1 MTMRKHRPDTLRAL
15 CARLEED
22 DGVRPQRRPD
32 QARSQT
38 PTRKDRQ
45 LCKQVLRALNL
56 AVLAESGSPVLRD
69 VAFIAA
75 EPAPDASRLRITVD
89 ASAVLE
95 RAGAAEVRA
104 QLARATGFLRS
115 QAAAAISRK
124 RVPELT
130 FVLAAG
136 DTRMETTDE
145 A

>member
-1 MTMRKHRPDTLRAL
+1 MKMRKHRPDALRAL

-22 DGVRPQRRPD
+22 DGVRPQRRPEQTRN
-32 QARSQT
+32 QA

-45 LCKQVLRALNL
+45 LCKQVLRALSL
-56 AVLAESGSPVLRD
+56 AVLAESGSTLLRD
-69 VAFIAA
+69 LAFVAA

-89 ASAVLE
+89 ASGVLG

-104 QLARATGFLRS
+104 ELARATGFLRS

-136 DTRMETTDE
+136 DAQKETTDE